1 MNGSKLR
8 FGRALS
14 AVPALWSNSSR
25 REGCAHAESMR
36 IVECSDWSDEEGA
49 GWQSGEGY
57 GRLQSRRVTALDVFK
72 TQETK
77 SQQGLAYVHGLAV
90 KGFASACLC
99 LN

>member
-8 FGRALS
+8 FGWALS

-49 GWQSGEGY
+49 GW
-57 GRLQSRRVTALDVFK
+57 
-72 TQETK
+72 
-77 SQQGLAYVHGLAV
+77 
-90 KGFASACLC
+90 
-99 LN
+99 